1 MSSDG
6 QQIIGGTR
14 QITGGSGMSMVKKVI
29 REALEDLG
37 EEIPAGLQS

>member
-6 QQIIGGTR
+6 RQIVAGTR
-14 QITGGSGMSMVKKVI
+14 QITGGKDLPAVKQVL

-37 EEIPAGLQS
+37 EEIPEALK

>member
-6 QQIIGGTR
+6 RQIVGGTR
-14 QITGGSGMSMVKKVI
+14 QITGGRMLDHVKQVI

-37 EEIPAGLQS
+37 EEIPDYFE